1 MEELL
6 QLQWECQTL
15 CHDGIVLFVLSKKA
29 SRIGRVGLHFLFDEA
44 MSWYC
49 PEKLKRQKD
58 QVEDKNMKNMLE
70 EYLDVIQRAS
80 TGFEKRLFYN
90 FAQNVMDY
98 YNMGK
103 TEGYKQGKAD
113 GQVEGYAEGYA
124 VSQATLPT
132 DPAGTAGTAVVI
144 TKGEKTITLINPVK

>member
-1 MEELL
+1 
-6 QLQWECQTL
+6 
-15 CHDGIVLFVLSKKA
+15 
-29 SRIGRVGLHFLFDEA
+29 
-44 MSWYC
+44 
-49 PEKLKRQKD
+49 
-58 QVEDKNMKNMLE
+58 MKNMLE

-80 TGFEKRLFYN
+80 TGFEKLLFYN

-124 VSQATLPT
+124 ASQATLP
-132 DPAGTAGTAVVI
+132 PIRQAQRLLLPRA
-144 TKGEKTITLINPVK
+144 KKQSL